1 MDALTKIVATGER
14 AISELN
20 KQSLTQWN
28 ATTTS
33 TIKYI
38 IERLSLCFDEINFH
52 LQKKGLNEEANVISK
67 LYNHFNVLFQKV
79 EEINQRKHQ
88 NPPELPLE
96 YCQRS
101 FSTNASTKTIFGGAE
116 IQSFSIF
123 SAQKSKFVSAE
134 QEFRSNKPKFKKN
147 VLSKGTDTGE
157 DAMRYLNIEYLGEK
171 ERELQRAKEENEM
184 NLREIEK
191 FLKLKGLW
199 SEIHASNA
207 PYKLQDLGKTLEREL
222 QRNEMFINEQIRIA
236 NQEPDFPSRDMKQEI
251 KDRVVVGVQKSTAD
265 RILKYAERKMKEEF
279 EKFQLKK
286 NGGLQMHKRKS
297 QNMQR
302 IDELEHLINTK
313 NEEILEK
320 ESKMSALYSKFEDQE
335 RKLINLMIQME
346 QIKAN
351 EKNNNTFTSSQANE
365 KQSHIEIQVSLSD
378 PKIFKLELQLK
389 EIVEEN
395 QNMKGELQTLYEQA
409 KNDKQKVLLKPQ
421 LIEEVLMMIIQS
433 ELQAEGKIELL
444 QTFLQYLIENS
455 ENDIAKMPPNELYK
469 TVRQKMQ
476 YNNNSNRNLE
486 EVLEKFEEM
495 QSDDEDFS
503 PSSIKKT
510 KKNKNKQQKSKKIIL
525 ERADSQIDQQSFS
538 PEKSEKFIGI
548 KKSKNKFEDQSNENS
563 ESQIILNN
571 NNNTNN
577 NINNNNDSNYS
588 ISMFK
593 KKPLNKISEEN
604 SIIQKNSPRKQDV
617 NSPSSGNRNILN
629 NTSTFKQNQSD
640 SKFNKNIINSSF
652 NQNSLQ
658 SQQQQNNQQQQQ
670 QQIQLQQPKESSR
683 FRTEQQKQLSSGRQQ
698 ANKSRGQIDSSNQK
712 SVIQSNQTPQ
722 FINKTLRQIKQRHSI
737 KDEHGEVDY
746 DEIDDEVAN
755 RGVQVNFGSLY
766 LKASII
772 NSQEDNSN
780 MMGSQIGLQ
789 TPQMRQ
795 SYRQLEEKVTAKFTQ
810 TDDFFMWNLFQKMQ
824 VDLGLTEEQ
833 IKKLEQI
840 FLNEQQFIHYYEK
853 TPSQR
858 QKSRASTVLAD
869 QTTKVKQEKFID
881 NTINDSKMTTMVQQ
895 KNETTDSEQQIRRP
909 TISIMK
915 TTQPP
920 KGLESPMNLVGRQ
933 KSQVLLSYTNE
944 SSIIQPNQG
953 RSISQTSDVHIV
965 NYGSVSTDT
974 IAKKQRQT
982 TSQKIL
988 EDMLKNKTG
997 LTSPFDIETKEQKE
1011 QKMYFHVFGDE
1022 MQTDADFE
1030 LEAVRANL
1038 GKPLEVIQDHLKEDA
1053 MKKIY
1058 QQFVNRPKNPWQ
1070 DQLYMI
1076 ISQFANK
1083 PPQSINYIDF
1093 KKYYENYMRVHK
1105 RCGDG
1110 CIHIQRFL
1118 ARIGFGIN
1126 SKRKALN
1133 MSKQSVSPFELP
1145 KLK

>member
-1 MDALTKIVATGER
+1 MDALGKIATTGER
-14 AISELN
+14 AIQELN

-28 ATTTS
+28 GS
-33 TIKYI
+33 TMSTMKYI
-38 IERLSLCFDEINFH
+38 IERLNLCFDEINFH
-52 LQKKGLNEEANVISK
+52 LQKKGLNDEASVITK
-67 LYNHFNVLFQKV
+67 LCNYFNVLFQKV
-79 EEINQRKHQ
+79 EEINQRKQQ

-101 FSTNASTKTIFGGAE
+101 FSTNLSSKTIFGGAE

-123 SAQKSKFVSAE
+123 SAQKSKYITAE

-147 VLSKGTDTGE
+147 VQSKGTDTGE
-157 DAMRYLNIEYLGEK
+157 DAMRYLNVEYLGEK

-184 NLREIEK
+184 NLREVEK

-207 PYKLQDLGKTLEREL
+207 PFKLQDLGKTLEREL

-236 NQEPDFPSRDMKQEI
+236 NQEPDFPPRDMKQEI
-251 KDRVVVGVQKSTAD
+251 KDKVVVGVQKSTAD
-265 RILKYAERKMKEEF
+265 RILKYAERKMREEF

-320 ESKMSALYSKFEDQE
+320 ESKMSALFSKFEEQE
-335 RKLINLMIQME
+335 KKLVNLMIQME

-351 EKNNNTFTSSQANE
+351 EKHNNTFTSSQANE
-365 KQSHIEIQVSLSD
+365 KQSHFEVQVCMSD

-395 QNMKGELQTLYEQA
+395 QNMKAELQTIYEQA
-409 KNDKQKVLLKPQ
+409 KNDKQKVLLQPQ

-455 ENDIAKMPPNELYK
+455 ENDIAKMPPNELYR

-476 YNNNSNRNLE
+476 YNTNSNRNLE

-495 QSDDEDFS
+495 QSDDEEFS
-503 PSSIKKT
+503 PSSIKKA

-525 ERADSQIDQQSFS
+525 ERADSQIDQSQS
-538 PEKSEKFIGI
+538 PEKSEKFIGL
-548 KKSKNKFEDQSNENS
+548 KKTKNKFEDQLNENS
-563 ESQIILNN
+563 ESQILVNSN
-571 NNNTNN
+571 
-577 NINNNNDSNYS
+577 NNNNDSNYS

-593 KKPLNKISEEN
+593 KKPLNKINEEN
-604 SIIQKNSPRKQDV
+604 SMIQKNSPRKQEV
-617 NSPSSGNRNILN
+617 ISPQSGNRNVQN
-629 NTSTFKQNQSD
+629 NTSTFKQSQSD
-640 SKFNKNIINSSF
+640 NKVNKNIINQSF
-652 NQNSLQ
+652 IQNQSQ
-658 SQQQQNNQQQQQ
+658 QQQQQNNQQQQQ
-670 QQIQLQQPKESSR
+670 QQFQLQQPKESSR
-683 FRTEQQKQLSSGRQQ
+683 FKTEQQKQISSGRQQ
-698 ANKSRGQIDSSNQK
+698 ANRSRGQIDQSNQK
-712 SVIQSNQTPQ
+712 SIIQSQQTPQ
-722 FINKTLRQIKQRHSI
+722 NINKQQRQIKQRHSI
-737 KDEHGEVDY
+737 KDEYGEVDY
-746 DEIDDEVAN
+746 DEIDQDVAN
-755 RGVQVNFGSLY
+755 RGVQVNFGNLY
-766 LKASII
+766 IKASMI
-772 NSQEDNSN
+772 NSQDENSN
-780 MMGSQIGLQ
+780 MMGSQIGFQ
-789 TPQMRQ
+789 TPLMRQ

-833 IKKLEQI
+833 IKRLEQI

-858 QKSRASTVLAD
+858 QKSRASTVLVD
-869 QTTKVKQEKFID
+869 QTTKVKQEKYIE

-920 KGLESPMNLVGRQ
+920 KGLESPMNQVGRQ

-953 RSISQTSDVHIV
+953 RSVSQTSDVHIV
-965 NYGSVSTDT
+965 NYGSVSTDS

-997 LTSPFDIETKEQKE
+997 LTSPFDVETKEQKE

-1022 MQTDADFE
+1022 LQTDADFE
-1030 LEAVRANL
+1030 LEAVRINL

-1058 QQFVNRPKNPWQ
+1058 QQFINRPKNPWQ

-1083 PPQSINYIDF
+1083 PPQAITYIDF

-1126 SKRKALN
+1126 SKRKQLN

>member
-1 MDALTKIVATGER
+1 MDALAKIAATGER

-28 ATTTS
+28 GTTT
-33 TIKYI
+33 TTMKYI
-38 IERLSLCFDEINFH
+38 IERLNLCFDEINFH
-52 LQKKGLNEEANVISK
+52 LQRKGLNDESSVISK
-67 LYNHFNVLFQKV
+67 LCNHYNVLFQKV

-101 FSTNASTKTIFGGAE
+101 YSTNATSKTIFGGAE
-116 IQSFSIF
+116 IQSFSIL
-123 SAQKSKFVSAE
+123 SSQKSKFISAE

-147 VLSKGTDTGE
+147 VQSKGTDTGE
-157 DAMRYLNIEYLGEK
+157 DAMRYLNAEYLGEK

-191 FLKLKGLW
+191 FLKFKGLW

-207 PYKLQDLGKTLEREL
+207 PFKLQDLGKTLEREL
-222 QRNEMFINEQIRIA
+222 QRNEIYINEQIRIA
-236 NQEPDFPSRDMKQEI
+236 NQEPEFPSRDMKQEI
-251 KDRVVVGVQKSTAD
+251 RDKVVVGVQKSTAD
-265 RILKYAERKMKEEF
+265 RILKYAERKMKEEL

-286 NGGLQMHKRKS
+286 NSGLQMHKRKS

-320 ESKMSALYSKFEDQE
+320 ESKMSALFSKFEEQE
-335 RKLINLMIQME
+335 KKLVNLMIQME
-346 QIKAN
+346 QIKAS
-351 EKNNNTFTSSQANE
+351 EKQNNTFTTSKVNE
-365 KQSHIEIQVSLSD
+365 KQSHVEIQVSMSD

-395 QNMKGELQTLYEQA
+395 QNMKGELQTMYEQA
-409 KNDKQKVLLKPQ
+409 KNDKQKVLLQPQ

-455 ENDIAKMPPNELYK
+455 ENDIARMPPNELYR

-476 YNNNSNRNLE
+476 NNNNSNRNLE

-495 QSDDEDFS
+495 QSDDEDYS

-510 KKNKNKQQKSKKIIL
+510 KKVKNKQQKSKKIIL
-525 ERADSQIDQQSFS
+525 ERADSQFEQSIS
-538 PEKSEKFIGI
+538 PEKSEKVIGI
-548 KKSKNKFEDQSNENS
+548 RKTKNKFEDQSNENS
-563 ESQIILNN
+563 ESQIII
-571 NNNTNN
+571 NNNTINENN
-577 NINNNNDSNYS
+577 NS
-588 ISMFK
+588 ISAFK
-593 KKPLNKISEEN
+593 KKTLNKINEET
-604 SIIQKNSPRKQDV
+604 SIIQENSPRKQDV
-617 NSPSSGNRNILN
+617 ISPPSGNRNTIN
-629 NTSTFKQNQSD
+629 NTSSVKQNQSD
-640 SKFNKNIINSSF
+640 TKINKILT
-652 NQNSLQ
+652 NQTST
-658 SQQQQNNQQQQQ
+658 QNQTQQQQ
-670 QQIQLQQPKESSR
+670 QQIIQQQPQNPQQQTKESSR
-683 FRTEQQKQLSSGRQQ
+683 FKTEQQKQLSSSRQQ
-698 ANKSRGQIDSSNQK
+698 ANISRGQIEQSSQK
-712 SVIQSNQTPQ
+712 PVIQSHSTAQC
-722 FINKTLRQIKQRHSI
+722 INKQVRQIKQRHSI
-737 KDEHGEVDY
+737 KVEYGEVDY
-746 DEIDDEVAN
+746 DEIDEDVAN
-755 RGVQVNFGSLY
+755 RGVQVNFGNLY
-766 LKASII
+766 IKASMI
-772 NSQEDNSN
+772 NQQEDNTN
-780 MMGSQIGLQ
+780 MMGSQIGFQ
-789 TPQMRQ
+789 TPLMRQ
-795 SYRQLEEKVTAKFTQ
+795 SYRSQEEKVTAKFTQ

-858 QKSRASTVLAD
+858 QKSRASTVIAD
-869 QTTKVKQEKFID
+869 QTTKAKQDKFID
-881 NTINDSKMTTMVQQ
+881 NTINDSKMTTMIQL
-895 KNETTDSEQQIRRP
+895 KNETTDSEQQNRRP

-944 SSIIQPNQG
+944 SSLIQPNQG

-997 LTSPFDIETKEQKE
+997 LTTQFDVETKEQKE

-1083 PPQSINYIDF
+1083 SPQAITYIDF

>member
-1 MDALTKIVATGER
+1 MDALSKITTTGER

-28 ATTTS
+28 GS
-33 TIKYI
+33 TINTMKYI
-38 IERLSLCFDEINFH
+38 IERLNLCFDEINFH
-52 LQKKGLNEEANVISK
+52 LQKKGLNDEANVITK
-67 LYNHFNVLFQKV
+67 LCNHFTVLFQKV

-101 FSTNASTKTIFGGAE
+101 LSTNLSQKTIFGGAE

-123 SAQKSKFVSAE
+123 SVEKSKYISAE

-147 VLSKGTDTGE
+147 VQSKGTDTGE
-157 DAMRYLNIEYLGEK
+157 DAMRYLNVEYLGEK

-191 FLKLKGLW
+191 FLKIKGLW
-199 SEIHASNA
+199 SEIRASNA

-236 NQEPDFPSRDMKQEI
+236 NQEPEFPSRDMKQEI
-251 KDRVVVGVQKSTAD
+251 KDRVVVGVQKQTAD
-265 RILKYAERKMKEEF
+265 RIFKLAERKMKEEF

-286 NGGLQMHKRKS
+286 NAGLQMHKRKS

-302 IDELEHLINTK
+302 IDELENLINTK

-320 ESKMSALYSKFEDQE
+320 ESKMSALFSKFEEQE
-335 RKLINLMIQME
+335 KKLVNLMIQME
-346 QIKAN
+346 QIKLN
-351 EKNNNTFTSSQANE
+351 EKNNNTFTSKQANE
-365 KQSHIEIQVSLSD
+365 KQSHIEIQVCMSD
-378 PKIFKLELQLK
+378 PKIFNLELQLK
-389 EIVEEN
+389 QIVEEN
-395 QNMKGELQTLYEQA
+395 QNMKMELQTIYEQA
-409 KNDKQKVLLKPQ
+409 KNDKQKVLLQPQ

-476 YNNNSNRNLE
+476 YNTNSNRNLE

-495 QSDDEDFS
+495 QSDNEDFS
-503 PSSIKKT
+503 PSSIKKQ

-525 ERADSQIDQQSFS
+525 ERVDSQIDQSLS
-538 PEKSEKFIGI
+538 AEKSDKFIGM
-548 KKSKNKFEDQSNENS
+548 KKTKNKFEDQSNENS
-563 ESQIILNN
+563 ESQIIIN
-571 NNNTNN
+571 NN

-588 ISMFK
+588 INMFK
-593 KKPLNKISEEN
+593 KTTLNKINEEN
-604 SIIQKNSPRKQDV
+604 SMIQKNSPRKQEV
-617 NSPSSGNRNILN
+617 FSPSSGSRNVLN
-629 NTSTFKQNQSD
+629 NTSTLKQSQSD
-640 SKFNKNIINSSF
+640 TKVNKNITNQSF
-652 NQNSLQ
+652 NQ
-658 SQQQQNNQQQQQ
+658 NQQQQQ
-670 QQIQLQQPKESSR
+670 QQQINSQQQQFQLQQPKESSR
-683 FRTEQQKQLSSGRQQ
+683 FKTEQQKQMSSGRQQ
-698 ANKSRGQIDSSNQK
+698 GNRSRGQIDQNNQK
-712 SVIQSNQTPQ
+712 SIIQPQQTSQ
-722 FINKTLRQIKQRHSI
+722 FINKQLRQIKQRHSI
-737 KDEHGEVDY
+737 KDEYGEVDY
-746 DEIDDEVAN
+746 DEIDEDIAN
-755 RGVQVNFGSLY
+755 RGVQVNFGNQY
-766 LKASII
+766 IKASML
-772 NSQEDNSN
+772 NSQEDNTN
-780 MMGSQIGLQ
+780 MMGSQIGIQ
-789 TPQMRQ
+789 TPLMRQ
-795 SYRQLEEKVTAKFTQ
+795 SYRQLEEKVTAKYTQ

-833 IKKLEQI
+833 VKRLEQI

-858 QKSRASTVLAD
+858 QKSRASTVLVD
-869 QTTKVKQEKFID
+869 QTTKVKQEKNIE
-881 NTINDSKMTTMVQQ
+881 NTINDSKMTTMIQQ

-920 KGLESPMNLVGRQ
+920 KGIESPMNQVGRQ

-965 NYGSVSTDT
+965 NYGSVSTDS

-988 EDMLKNKTG
+988 EDMLKNKIG

-1022 MQTDADFE
+1022 LQTDADFE
-1030 LEAVRANL
+1030 LEAVRVNL

-1058 QQFVNRPKNPWQ
+1058 QQFINRPKNPWQ

-1083 PPQSINYIDF
+1083 PPQTITYIDF
-1093 KKYYENYMRVHK
+1093 KKYYENYMRIHK

-1126 SKRKALN
+1126 SKRKPLN

>member
-1 MDALTKIVATGER
+1 MDALTKIVTIGEK

-28 ATTTS
+28 GTTIS

-38 IERLSLCFDEINFH
+38 IERLNLCFDEINFH
-52 LQKKGLNEEANVISK
+52 LQKKGLNDESNVISK
-67 LYNHFNVLFQKV
+67 LCNHFNILFQKV

-101 FSTNASTKTIFGGAE
+101 FSTNATSKTLFGGAE
-116 IQSFSIF
+116 IQSFSI
-123 SAQKSKFVSAE
+123 SSSQKSKFISAE
-134 QEFRSNKPKFKKN
+134 QEFRSNKPKFRKN
-147 VLSKGTDTGE
+147 VQSKGTDTGE
-157 DAMRYLNIEYLGEK
+157 DAMREK
-171 ERELQRAKEENEM
+171 ERELQRAKEENDM

-191 FLKLKGLW
+191 FLKFKGLW
-199 SEIHASNA
+199 SEINASNA

-222 QRNEMFINEQIRIA
+222 QRNEIFINEQIRIA
-236 NQEPDFPSRDMKQEI
+236 NQELDFPPRDMKQEI
-251 KDRVVVGVQKSTAD
+251 KDRIVVGVQKSTAD

-286 NGGLQMHKRKS
+286 NAGLQMHKRKS

-320 ESKMSALYSKFEDQE
+320 EQKISALFSKFEDQE
-335 RKLINLMIQME
+335 RKLLNLMIQME

-365 KQSHIEIQVSLSD
+365 KQSHVEIQVSMSD

-395 QNMKGELQTLYEQA
+395 QNMKGELQIMYEQA
-409 KNDKQKVLLKPQ
+409 KNDKQKVLLQPQ

-455 ENDIAKMPPNELYK
+455 ENDIARMPPNELYK

-476 YNNNSNRNLE
+476 NNNNSNRNLE

-510 KKNKNKQQKSKKIIL
+510 KKVKNKQQKQKKIIL
-525 ERADSQIDQQSFS
+525 ERADSQFEQSIS
-538 PEKSEKFIGI
+538 PEKSEKIIGI
-548 KKSKNKFEDQSNENS
+548 KKTKNKFEDQSNENS
-563 ESQIILNN
+563 ESQIIINN
-571 NNNTNN
+571 NNN
-577 NINNNNDSNYS
+577 NNDNNS
-588 ISMFK
+588 ISIFK
-593 KKPLNKISEEN
+593 KKTLNKINEEN
-604 SIIQKNSPRKQDV
+604 SIIQKNSPRKQEV
-617 NSPSSGNRNILN
+617 ISPSSGSRNLLN
-629 NTSTFKQNQSD
+629 NTSSFKQNQSD
-640 SKFNKNIINSSF
+640 TKVNKIITN
-652 NQNSLQ
+652 Q
-658 SQQQQNNQQQQQ
+658 SQQLQQYQQPIQQQLQNQ
-670 QQIQLQQPKESSR
+670 VQQPKESSR
-683 FRTEQQKQLSSGRQQ
+683 FKTEQKQLSSSRQQ
-698 ANKSRGQIDSSNQK
+698 ANKSRGQIDQNYQK
-712 SVIQSNQTPQ
+712 STIQSHQISQ
-722 FINKTLRQIKQRHSI
+722 FINKQTRQIKQRHSI
-737 KDEHGEVDY
+737 KDEFGEIDY
-746 DEIDDEVAN
+746 DEIDDNVAN
-755 RGVQVNFGSLY
+755 RGVQVNFGNLNI
-766 LKASII
+766 KASFI
-772 NSQEDNSN
+772 NSQEDNTN
-780 MMGSQIGLQ
+780 MMGSQIGFQ
-789 TPQMRQ
+789 TPLMRQ
-795 SYRQLEEKVTAKFTQ
+795 SYRSQEEKVTAKFTQ

-858 QKSRASTVLAD
+858 QKSRASTVLID
-869 QTTKVKQEKFID
+869 QTTKVKQDKNID

-915 TTQPP
+915 TTQPS

-953 RSISQTSDVHIV
+953 RSVSQTSDVHIV

-974 IAKKQRQT
+974 LAKKQRQT

-1030 LEAVRANL
+1030 LEAVRVNL

-1083 PPQSINYIDF
+1083 PPQAITYIDF

-1126 SKRKALN
+1126 SKRKPLN
-1133 MSKQSVSPFELP
+1133 VSKQSVSPFELP